1 MENNQIEFPPK
12 TFQSRTISVH
22 LKKPWISIPYHDDR
36 RAEVTFFLNT
46 SKLITL
52 NIAVHVLFVLIVAV
66 HYAVNQGGKSSVE
79 TLLNSLTPEK
89 QLQFL
94 STKDKKDEDGKTA
107 VQWSPADERKE
118 IDKMLRQ
125 YMREADFEVNY
136 GEFALFL
143 HLAGFVIRK

>member
-1 MENNQIEFPPK
+1 MCFVYGLPQ
-12 TFQSRTISVH
+12 H
-22 LKKPWISIPYHDDR
+22 L
-36 RAEVTFFLNT
+36 
-46 SKLITL
+46 KLITL
-52 NIAVHVLFVLIVAV
+52 NTAAHVFIALIVAV
-66 HYAVNQGGKSSVE
+66 HYAVRQGDKSSVKSF
-79 TLLNSLTPEK
+79 LDGLTPEQ

-94 STKDKKDEDGKTA
+94 STKDKKDESGKTA
-107 VQWSPADERKE
+107 VQWAPADERKE